1 VFELYTA
8 ISIGHDDSIA
18 AGMGGIGCWPVA
30 RFHKC
35 YGACQSGSN
44 MEPEL
49 ALILSIFGLP
59 SAVWPYKI
67 ARFEERL
74 DGIGSRRSWSEIE
87 PADWKVGLTRVI
99 GIGMTIIG
107 VLGIFA
113 G

>member
-1 VFELYTA
+1 M
-8 ISIGHDDSIA
+8 SD
-18 AGMGGIGCWPVA
+18 IGCWPVA
-30 RFHKC
+30 LFHKD
-35 YGACQSGSN
+35 YHASHVGSN

-49 ALILSIFGLP
+49 ALIMLVFGFP
-59 SAVWPYKI
+59 SAIWPYKI

-87 PADWKVGLTRVI
+87 PAEWKVGLTRVI

-107 VLGIFA
+107 AFGMFA